1 MDYKLLKEKQHLIT
15 LLRLLTY
22 ATKLKNTTKCL
33 TSEFRRYRFPLRDF
47 LNYND
52 LTYNYYQVK
61 KLKTF
66 FDMLKSNFVIAS
78 FSDKHYRML
87 VTVHEV
93 SVYKSEQN
101 ILMVEIWLA
110 EELFDYLHPFLFSDI
125 FQQKLNKYQFQVL
138 FKIIKTYSSINL
150 RKNKLSFTNQL
161 SEKKKRN

>member
-1 MDYKLLKEKQHLIT
+1 MV
-15 LLRLLTY
+15 
-22 ATKLKNTTKCL
+22 KN
-33 TSEFRRYRFPLRDF
+33 
-47 LNYND
+47 
-52 LTYNYYQVK
+52 
-61 KLKTF
+61 
-66 FDMLKSNFVIAS
+66 NFVIES

-87 VTVHEV
+87 VTVPEV